1 MQNKIRCKDF
11 SFQMSIHIAQ
21 FRLWSFF
28 LKNRDW
34 KNNEETDYNV
44 TLRLKTFAKGIVD
57 QLRPTVPLSF
67 LSLCQNM
74 DVCVPIPT

>member
-1 MQNKIRCKDF
+1 M
-11 SFQMSIHIAQ
+11 
-21 FRLWSFF
+21 LF

-34 KNNEETDYNV
+34 KNNEGTDYNV
-44 TLRLKTFAKGIVD
+44 TLRLKTFAKGRVG
-57 QLRPTVPLSF
+57 QLRTTVPLSF